1 MPLCDIENSN
11 TFSRQ
16 SDSSTKSNTPQ
27 HDHDDGYQT
36 SIPPVDCILDQ
47 TEIVADNHLSDHD
60 PLGLDSFF
68 ENWGCLA
75 MRTRQLG
82 LRN

>member
-1 MPLCDIENSN
+1 MPMMPLCDIENSN

-16 SDSSTKSNTPQ
+16 SDS
-27 HDHDDGYQT
+27 DGYQT

-68 ENWGCLA
+68 RE
-75 MRTRQLG
+75 LG
-82 LRN
+82 MPGDAN